1 MVWGL
6 WHAPLIALDGYEY
19 GVRSW
24 AVAPLFCLFTVP
36 TAVIMAWLRFRSG
49 CVWPT
54 VIMHAAI
61 NAEAS
66 TVLLA
71 VTAAPSMLIGAPIG
85 LIGVGPYWVAAT
97 WVIVTGRLTPPA
109 EERAG

>member
-1 MVWGL
+1 VVWGL